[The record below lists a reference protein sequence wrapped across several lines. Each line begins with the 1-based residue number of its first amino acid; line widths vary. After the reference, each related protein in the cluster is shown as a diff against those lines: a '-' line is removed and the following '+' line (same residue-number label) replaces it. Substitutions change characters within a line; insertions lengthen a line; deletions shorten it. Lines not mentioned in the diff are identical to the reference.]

1 MVPKHKPGEF
11 RLIHHLS
18 YPKGD
23 SANDF
28 IDPKLCSVSYTR
40 FDAAV
45 HMVQRLGKGALLGKS
60 DLKHAFRL
68 IPVAKADFPLLGF
81 KFDGYF
87 FFFLI
92 GHFLLAVVF
101 HVPCLRVL
109 PHFYSLLVTNL
120 TVGELE
126 HYLDDF
132 IFGGKANTNHCA
144 VIMANFQSC
153 CQRLGV
159 PISEEKTEGPATVIV
174 FLGLE
179 LDSELMEVPIQIE
192 KVQKLLSQIHKTLEQ
207 KSIKL
212 QDLQSLIGSLN
223 FMCRAIPPGR
233 ASLCRLINATCGVT
247 KPFYHV
253 HIISGM
259 QHDLHT
265 WLDFFQ
271 TFNGVS
277 CFNDHFWCS
286 NADVSLYT
294 DSAAGYGNGFGAY
307 FQGSWVRDGGQM
319 NGLLLALPRTSQSW
333 SYSLF
338 LFVFTYGATS

>member
-1 MVPKHKPGEF
+1 MFERFATFLQFAGHK
-11 RLIHHLS
+11 
-18 YPKGD
+18 
-23 SANDF
+23 
-28 IDPKLCSVSYTR
+28 SVT
-40 FDAAV
+40 A
-45 HMVQRLGKGALLGKS
+45 
-60 DLKHAFRL
+60 
-68 IPVAKADFPLLGF
+68 
-81 KFDGYF
+81 
-87 FFFLI
+87 
-92 GHFLLAVVF
+92 
-101 HVPCLRVL
+101 
-109 PHFYSLLVTNL
+109 
-120 TVGELE
+120 GELE

-159 PISEEKTEGPATVIV
+159 PIAEEKTEGPATVIV

-223 FMCRAIPPGR
+223 FMCRAIAPGR
-233 ASLCRLINATCGVT
+233 AFLRRLINATCGVT

-253 HIISGM
+253 HINSGM

-277 CFNDHFWCS
+277 CFNDRFWCS

-294 DSAAGYGNGFGAY
+294 DSTAGFGNGFGAY
-307 FQGSWVRDGGQM
+307 FQGSWCQGWWPDEWFTSGITKDITVLELFPILVCVHIWGHQ
-319 NGLLLALPRTSQSW
+319 LAHKKI
-333 SYSLF
+333 LF
-338 LFVFTYGATS
+338 